1 VRVEASPEE
10 LVEAFRTHLL
20 VERNLSPHSARA
32 YLGDV
37 RDLFGFLREAEGFV
51 ERFDPDALTRHE
63 LRRYLAHLR
72 RRDMSQTSIQR
83 RLAGLRT
90 FYRFLIASGRA
101 TLDPARQIR
110 APRRSRKLP
119 RFLRPAEVERLL
131 SAPSADDPFPARDRA
146 VLATLYGAGLRIAEL
161 AGLNAS
167 DVIASPDGSL
177 PCLRVRGKGRAER
190 LAPLGRRAHDALLR
204 YEAGERAELVRRAT
218 PAVFLNKHGRRFG
231 IRGLRRLVT
240 LYVARAGLPE
250 WVTPHTLRHSY
261 ATHLLENG
269 ADLRAIQEL
278 LGHASLASTQIYAH
292 VSRGHLTAAYRA
304 AHPRGGAD
312 SEKPD
317 EPGAEPTRCEVD
329 AA

>member
-1 VRVEASPEE
+1 MSKNTRA
-10 LVEAFRTHLL
+10 LIEAFRAHLID
-20 VERNLSPHSARA
+20 ERNLSTHSARA

-37 RDLFGFLREAEGFV
+37 RDLFGFLHGEDWEEAS
-51 ERFDPDALTRHE
+51 FDADGLDRHG

-90 FYRFLIASGRA
+90 FYRFLVHSGRA
-101 TLDPARQIR
+101 TQDPARQIR
-110 APRRSRKLP
+110 APKRSRKLP

-131 SAPSADDPFPARDRA
+131 SAPGEGDPFPIRDRA

-161 AGLNAS
+161 ASLDWP

-204 YEAGERAELVRRAT
+204 YQASERDELARHPN

-240 LYVARAGLPE
+240 RYVTLAGLPA

-278 LGHASLASTQIYAH
+278 LGHASLASTQVYAH

-304 AHPRGGAD
+304 AHPRGGAR
-312 SEKPD
+312 D
-317 EPGAEPTRCEVD
+317 EPSGAFERPPEE